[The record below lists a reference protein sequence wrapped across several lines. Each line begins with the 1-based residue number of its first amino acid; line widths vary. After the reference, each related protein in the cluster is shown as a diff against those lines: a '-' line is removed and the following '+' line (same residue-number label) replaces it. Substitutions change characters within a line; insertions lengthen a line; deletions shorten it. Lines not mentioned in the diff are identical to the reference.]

1 MRSICSAAAV
11 FGLIFGFAALP
22 LFGEEPGGPAAG
34 SGAEAVPF
42 EVFGYPYFVKN
53 TVSPPEGESALAL
66 VLDSPESFSGTFG
79 IGMVMGKR
87 PKLIGADYFKTHEVV
102 AFVEW
107 GPTPWEYKVRSAVRT
122 GTELVFKVTRTGT
135 PSPSATFAPRLIL
148 GVDRESLEGT
158 EKITFR
164 LVPENAPEDES
175 GETVSVSR

>member
-1 MRSICSAAAV
+1 MRFICYAAAV

-22 LFGEEPGGPAAG
+22 LFGEEPGAG

-66 VLDSPESFSGTFG
+66 EIGTPDRFGETFG

-87 PKLIGADYFKTHEVV
+87 PKLIEADYFETHEVI
-102 AFVEW
+102 AFVQW
-107 GPTPWEYKVRSAVRT
+107 GPTPWEYTVRSAVRT
-122 GTELVFKVTRTGT
+122 GNELVFKVTRTGT

-148 GVDRESLEGT
+148 GVGRESLEGV
-158 EKITFR
+158 EKVTFDFI
-164 LVPENAPEDES
+164 PEDAPPTEL
-175 GETVSVSR
+175 GETFSVGR